1 LITGGSR
8 GIGRAIAVKFA
19 QQGADIAIVY
29 TNSHTEAQSVRAE
42 IIETGARCEI
52 YSCDVSDYE
61 KTKTLVNQV
70 LADFSG
76 IDILVNNA
84 GITKDGLILSMKEE
98 DFNRVI
104 DINLTGAF
112 NMIRHTC
119 LQFIK
124 RRSGRIINVTSVVG
138 LSGNAGQANYSSA
151 KAGLIGLTKSVAKEL
166 AGRNILCNAIAPG
179 FIKTDMT
186 AEISDKARDSFLAMI
201 PLKKPG
207 TSEDVA
213 NAALFLASG
222 LSGYVTGEVIR
233 VDGGLAM

>member
-1 LITGGSR
+1 
-8 GIGRAIAVKFA
+8 
-19 QQGADIAIVY
+19 
-29 TNSHTEAQSVRAE
+29 
-42 IIETGARCEI
+42 
-52 YSCDVSDYE
+52 
-61 KTKTLVNQV
+61 
-70 LADFSG
+70 
-76 IDILVNNA
+76 
-84 GITKDGLILSMKEE
+84 M
-98 DFNRVI
+98 
-104 DINLTGAF
+104 
-112 NMIRHTC
+112 
-119 LQFIK
+119 
-124 RRSGRIINVTSVVG
+124 G